1 MQAAVGVER
10 SGGRGKGVRARWD
23 GLFRLT
29 PEASGSLQSQI
40 RQMIAAAI
48 AGRHL
53 MPGDPVPSS
62 RELSEILGV
71 ARNTVVLAYQQL
83 IDEGLLISEER
94 SGCFVNPETKSGW
107 AAEAPTRMSPD
118 ATPRREPDWGRRIA
132 QQLSTQ
138 RNIAKPLNWQRHPY
152 PFVCGQFDPSLFPLA
167 DWRECSRMA
176 LGVSE
181 VRDWAPDLVDG
192 DDPLLIE
199 QLRTRILPRRGV
211 FAAPEEIMVTVGAQ
225 QALFIVAELLLTG
238 QSVVGMEDPGYAD
251 ARNIFARQT
260 RNLLPMS
267 VDGGGVM
274 ITESVADCDL
284 ICVTPG
290 HQSPTTATLLPE
302 RRQALMRLASEHD
315 FLIIEDDYE
324 IETSFGGQ
332 PEPALKSEDRDGRV
346 LYIGSLSKTL
356 APGLRLGY
364 MVAAPALIKEA
375 RSLRRLMVRHPPSNN
390 QRAAALFLSLGHHD
404 ALLHRMMHVLKRR
417 AETLAAALD
426 RHMPEFEARGGKGGS
441 SFWLRGPEGLDARKL
456 AAAALQ
462 EGIVIEPGDVFFS
475 DETAGRSF
483 FRLGFSSIPQE
494 RIEPGIAKLV
504 RLATAS

>member
-1 MQAAVGVER
+1 
-10 SGGRGKGVRARWD
+10 
-23 GLFRLT
+23 
-29 PEASGSLQSQI
+29 
-40 RQMIAAAI
+40 
-48 AGRHL
+48 

-94 SGCFVNPETKSGW
+94 SGCFVNPDAISGW
-107 AAEAPTRMSPD
+107 AAESPSAIARD
-118 ATPRREPDWGRRIA
+118 EVARRQPDWARRLG
-132 QQLSTQ
+132 QGLSNQ
-138 RNIAKPLNWQRHPY
+138 RNISKPLNWQRHPY
-152 PFVCGQFDPSLFPLA
+152 PFVCGQFDPGLFPLA

-199 QLRTRILPRRGV
+199 QLRTRILPRRGI
-211 FAAPEEIMVTVGAQ
+211 FATPEEIMVTVGAQ
-225 QALFIVAELLLTG
+225 QALFILAELLLTRR
-238 QSVVGMEDPGYAD
+238 SVVGMEDPGYPD
-251 ARNIFARQT
+251 ARNIFARHTPQ
-260 RNLLPMS
+260 LVPLPL
-267 VDGGGVM
+267 DEGGV
-274 ITESVADCDL
+274 IINERLANCDL

-290 HQSPTTATLLPE
+290 HQSPTTATLVPE
-302 RRQALMRLASEHD
+302 RRGALMRLASEGD

-324 IETSFGGQ
+324 IETSFAGQ

-364 MVAAPALIKEA
+364 MMAAPAVIKEA

-404 ALLHRMMHVLKRR
+404 ALLHRMIHVLKRR

-426 RHMPEFEARGGKGGS
+426 RHMPAFERRGGEGGS
-441 SFWLRGPEGLDARKL
+441 SFWLRGPDGLDARKL

-462 EGIVIEPGDVFFS
+462 DGIVIEPGDVFFS

-494 RIEPGIAKLV
+494 RIEPGIAKLA
-504 RLATAS
+504 RIATE

>member
-1 MQAAVGVER
+1 VKA
-10 SGGRGKGVRARWD
+10 VRARWD
-23 GLFRLT
+23 RLFRLA

-40 RQMIAAAI
+40 RRMIVSAI
-48 AGRHL
+48 AERHL

-83 IDEGLLISEER
+83 IDEGLLVSEER
-94 SGCFVNPETKSGW
+94 SGCFVNSDARTGW
-107 AAEAPTRMSPD
+107 AAEAPPPVSSEE
-118 ATPRREPDWGRRIA
+118 APRREPDWRRRLA
-132 QQLSTQ
+132 QELSTQ
-138 RNIAKPLNWQRHPY
+138 RNISKPLNWQRHPY
-152 PFVCGQFDPSLFPLA
+152 PFVCGQFDPALFPLA

-192 DDPLLIE
+192 DDALLIE
-199 QLRTRILPRRGV
+199 QLRTRILPRRGI

-225 QALFIVAELLLTG
+225 QALFILAELLLTRR
-238 QSVVGMEDPGYAD
+238 SVVGMEDPGYPD
-251 ARNIFARQT
+251 ARNIFARCSQH
-260 RNLLPMS
+260 LLALTLDS
-267 VDGGGVM
+267 GGVV
-274 ITESVADCDL
+274 INERLADCDL

-302 RRQALMRLASEHD
+302 RRHALMRLASEHD
-315 FLIIEDDYE
+315 LLIIEDDYE
-324 IETSFGGQ
+324 IETSFGGR

-364 MVAAPALIKEA
+364 MVASPVVIIEA
-375 RSLRRLMVRHPPSNN
+375 RLLRRLMVRHPPSNN

-417 AETLAAALD
+417 AETLAGALD
-426 RHMPEFEARGGKGGS
+426 RYMPEFERQGGQGGS
-441 SFWLRGPEGLDARKL
+441 SVWLRAPGRLDARKL
-456 AAAALQ
+456 AASALQ

-483 FRLGFSSIPQE
+483 FRLGFASIPQE
-494 RIEPGIAKLV
+494 RIEPGVAKLA
-504 RLATAS
+504 RLATRMPSQAEHDGE